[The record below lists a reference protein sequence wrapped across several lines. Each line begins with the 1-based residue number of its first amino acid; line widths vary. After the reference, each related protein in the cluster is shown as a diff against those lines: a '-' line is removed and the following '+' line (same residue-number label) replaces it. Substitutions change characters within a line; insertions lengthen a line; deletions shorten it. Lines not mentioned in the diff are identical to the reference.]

1 MWLVLVTCVCSC
13 RCAIS
18 LLLTQRRATTSFIS
32 VHWTATLHAWF
43 PGSWCPH
50 IVHDTSLLVHQL
62 SLSDFC
68 CPVTCTNVLIFNRSS
83 LHSYSH
89 SFWRC
94 FQLLSLAQAGR
105 LKTLDWKRRHW
116 TAEGHEKC
124 ETRKPGTKNP
134 KLHGERRV
142 WTDMLLY
149 LLLLFVFTHKC
160 CTIYI
165 WAEFISQYEYIRPM
179 L

>member
-1 MWLVLVTCVCSC
+1 MCAAVDVRYLCCLLKGVLQRHSLAFTGQRHTCLIFRELVSAHCTRHLITC
-13 RCAIS
+13 APTELIWF
-18 LLLTQRRATTSFIS
+18 LLSSHT
-32 VHWTATLHAWF
+32 
-43 PGSWCPH
+43 
-50 IVHDTSLLVHQL
+50 
-62 SLSDFC
+62 
-68 CPVTCTNVLIFNRSS
+68 VTCTNVLIFNRSS